1 MTLAEILWLIRGE
14 DVHHLADIVLRR
26 TSLAITGQID
36 LEILDTLLTVMARE
50 LAWSGEQMLAE
61 RRQLIDE
68 LGTYYGV
75 SVAMLQ
81 DRCKEKDKAS

>member
-1 MTLAEILWLIRGE
+1 
-14 DVHHLADIVLRR
+14 
-26 TSLAITGQID
+26 
-36 LEILDTLLTVMARE
+36 MARE